1 MNQKEKLL
9 WGVIAV
15 LGATQLL
22 VLWSVFRPSMQPQGP
37 AGQEVAGAPSAPEAT
52 TTPPVLPGSSLALVR
67 GKVQLVSGQTLT
79 LSTSEDGSTAAARI
93 TPETRIVKSDGSQK
107 DPGIQKAELDA
118 YNAKID
124 ELRKDE
130 EKNRAAL
137 ETLMMPNPF
146 VEKAIQL
153 SDIKAGDSVTVF
165 SFNKN
170 SDGSYDARQVVVLV
184 STEAFRQ

>member
-1 MNQKEKLL
+1 MNQREKIL
-9 WGVIAV
+9 WGIVAI

-22 VLWSVFRPSMQPQGP
+22 VLWSVFRPSMQPRGP
-37 AGQEVAGAPSAPEAT
+37 AGQEVAGVPYAPEAT
-52 TTPPVLPGSSLALVR
+52 TTPPVLPGSSLVVIR
-67 GKVQLVSGQTLT
+67 GKAQSASGQSLT
-79 LSTSEDGSTAAARI
+79 LSTSEDGSVAVARI
-93 TPETRIVKSDGSQK
+93 TPETRIVKSDGSPKGFDTQK
-107 DPGIQKAELDA
+107 SDLSAYDA
-118 YNAKID
+118 KVA

-130 EKNRAAL
+130 EGNKTAL
-137 ETLMMPNPF
+137 ETLMLPNPF
-146 VEKAIQL
+146 VEKPIQL